1 MRRREFLTLIALAAS
16 GCAYPNTRDP
26 LYRTYPTDVPEKYG
40 VVFGSLGYLG
50 RSPYTSTKLF
60 YRAKGYELYRLFS
73 YVHGSQR
80 SGFPDFSEVETRG
93 IVFFA
98 QLVPAEYEIFGFEL
112 SQFRAQFGS
121 TTFRSNIAFSI
132 PFSVAEGRATYLGQF
147 LSVAA
152 YGKNIFG
159 MNVPGGGYF
168 VVSDQM
174 ERDIRLLQSQRTDFD
189 FANVHRALVNP
200 KQLGLPFFREAL
212 IEAPSNL

>member
-1 MRRREFLTLIALAAS
+1 MKRREFLSLIALAAS
-16 GCAYPNTRDP
+16 GCASLNTRDP
-26 LYRTYPTDVPEKYG
+26 LYRTYMTEVPEKHG

-50 RSPYTSTKLF
+50 RSPYTSTMLL
-60 YRAKGYELYRLFS
+60 YRGKGYEISRAFS

-80 SGFPDFSEVETRG
+80 SGFPNFSEAETRG

-98 QLVPAEYEIFGFEL
+98 QLAPAEYEIFRFEL
-112 SQFRAQFGS
+112 SQFRGQLGS

-152 YGKNIFG
+152 YGKNVFG
-159 MNVPGGGYF
+159 MSVPGGGYF

-174 ERDIRLLQSQRTDFD
+174 ERDVGLLQSQRTDFD
-189 FANVHRALVNP
+189 FANVHRALIDP

-212 IEAPSNL
+212 IDPDSSL